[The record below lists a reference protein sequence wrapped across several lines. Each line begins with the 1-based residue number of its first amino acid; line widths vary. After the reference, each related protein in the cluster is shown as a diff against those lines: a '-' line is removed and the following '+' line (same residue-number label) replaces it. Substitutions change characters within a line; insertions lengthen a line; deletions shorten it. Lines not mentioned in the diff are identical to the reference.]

1 MDLEDKVMFE
11 KIFPNKL
18 KFRDLRYIL
27 YNRMMDGH
35 FTVPKFNEED
45 EEFILYNYTNKNICY
60 DIYFMDI
67 VFRLYE
73 AGDNYIYCEENEHS
87 CVFIELIDNGVSVIA
102 NKELHDKIDKLFE
115 GKSL

>member
-1 MDLEDKVMFE
+1 MALEDKRMFE
-11 KIFPNKL
+11 KIFSNKL

-35 FTVPKFNEED
+35 FTVPKFTEED

-67 VFRLYE
+67 TT
-73 AGDNYIYCEENEHS
+73 
-87 CVFIELIDNGVSVIA
+87 FIVKKTNIVVYLLS
-102 NKELHDKIDKLFE
+102 
-115 GKSL
+115 